1 MLQPNTAF
9 CSILYIVMWNSLYLR
24 YPSEM
29 LTSILIILQ
38 NFTELA
44 CLEVATPKI
53 VVGVMMY
60 IGRKLVENLAATKSC
75 SIQFMPMQHHCKV
88 EHWSKFSINFQHRS
102 HVAYHSKL
110 LINFQIQSDVI
121 GTSQIRYKF
130 WLILDVG
137 VILYTGFYQLSTSLH
152 VSDVRNLPKCSTN
165 LPCPFQITVTSKI
178 GQNARPI
185 YEVAGTSL

>member
-1 MLQPNTAF
+1 MFLRFTCFKPCCSWNVLSFSTFQALRSYKLCSYKKKRVVRMLQQPYTAF
-9 CSILYIVMWNSLYLR
+9 CNILYTVMWNSLYLR

-88 EHWSKFSINFQHRS
+88 EHWSKFSINFQHPS
-102 HVAYHSKL
+102 DVAYHSKL
-110 LINFQIQSDVI
+110 LIFKVKA
-121 GTSQIRYKF
+121 TS
-130 WLILDVG
+130 
-137 VILYTGFYQLSTSLH
+137 
-152 VSDVRNLPKCSTN
+152 
-165 LPCPFQITVTSKI
+165 
-178 GQNARPI
+178 
-185 YEVAGTSL
+185 